1 MAEQDHY
8 LVVGGGGFLG
18 KRIAE
23 LLLDLAPR
31 PLVTILDLR
40 RTFSDPRLTDFI
52 EGDITDPV
60 AVSSA
65 CKGKTVVI
73 HTAAVIEGFPVPVYW
88 KVNYE
93 GTRNIINACR
103 EHSVRA
109 LVYTSSASVTYNG
122 QDLRNG
128 TEADPYCDVHMDTY
142 NETKAAAEQL
152 VLESNGVGGLATVSL
167 RPAGI
172 FGPGDN
178 NASKGLYDAAKKG
191 NWKFMI
197 GDNSTLFDWTYV
209 DNVAH
214 AHLLAAQKLL
224 SRSASP
230 LQHAAKSETPAGQAF
245 YITNDTPTFFWDVPK
260 YLYNELGYRNTL
272 RTRIPRGVGMI
283 LGAVVDALVAVVA
296 PFKKLTPTFTR
307 FRVKVITNNRY
318 LDIAKAKTVLGYV
331 PMVPL
336 EEGLRRTALHWKA
349 VDKASNAA

>member
-103 EHSVRA
+103 EHGVRA

-230 LQHAAKSETPAGQAF
+230 LQHAAESETPAGQAF